1 MLSRS
6 GEPVEDKTMDRL
18 IRRGR
23 MMGLLLAGVVAS
35 IALTLAT
42 GDGGHTTE
50 SAGTI
55 GRPSATLRPLP
66 ELQAPTTIIVRARR
80 AGDLDAIAAAAAG
93 FGYTVTGRVELP
105 PALRI
110 VPPAGIGI
118 EAAVTVFAAGPSV
131 LYAEPDYPLAQ
142 QDVPKDPLYAKE
154 APYLTVEH
162 APEAWDITKGDP
174 GVVVAVLDTGVDMTH
189 PDLQGRFWTNAG
201 ETINSVDDDDN
212 GCVDD
217 VHGCAFIPL
226 PSPGC
231 GSTAGSDIHD
241 DVGHGTFISGII
253 AAGGGNGIG
262 MVGVARGVTI
272 MPVKVLDCT
281 GVGATFALAQGILY
295 AAANGARILNI
306 SLGGPLDSA
315 LLREAVRIAHDD
327 YGALIVAAT
336 GNEPTQ
342 VSYPARYPS
351 VLAVGAASGSN
362 PNARADFSGAGPEV
376 GVVAIGEGIIGTV
389 PKGTC
394 KTFLPCIDK
403 FDTYATGDGTSFSA
417 PQVAGLAALMLSRNP
432 RLTPDQVI
440 SIIKATADPLPAGD
454 RPGWAGAGRINMLK
468 ALVPQFRIGAP
479 GTARSD

>member
-1 MLSRS
+1 
-6 GEPVEDKTMDRL
+6 MDRL
-18 IRRGR
+18 IHRGR

-35 IALTLAT
+35 VALTLAT
-42 GDGGHTTE
+42 GDRGRTIE
-50 SAGTI
+50 SATTV
-55 GRPSATLRPLP
+55 GRPSPTLRPSP
-66 ELQAPTTIIVRARR
+66 ELQSPATIIVRARR
-80 AGDLDAIAAAAAG
+80 AADLDAIASAAARY
-93 FGYTVTGRVELP
+93 GYAVTGRVEQP
-105 PALRI
+105 PALRV

-118 EAAVTVFAAGPSV
+118 EAAVTAFATDPSV

-142 QDVPKDPLYAKE
+142 QDVPKDPLYTKE
-154 APYLTVEH
+154 SPYLTVEH
-162 APEAWDITKGDP
+162 APEAWDIAKGDP
-174 GVVVAVLDTGVDMTH
+174 SVVVAVLDTGVDMTH
-189 PDLQGRFWTNAG
+189 PDLEGRFWTNQA
-201 ETINSVDDDDN
+201 ETVNGIDDDNN

-217 VHGCAFIPL
+217 VHGCAFVPL
-226 PSPGC
+226 PAAGCASPA
-231 GSTAGSDIHD
+231 SSDIHD
-241 DVGHGTFISGII
+241 DVGHGTFVTGII
-253 AAGGGNGIG
+253 AADGGNGIG

-295 AAANGARILNI
+295 AAENGAQILNV

-315 LLREAVRIAHDD
+315 LLREAVRIAQDD

-336 GNEPTQ
+336 GNDPAQ
-342 VSYPARYPS
+342 VSYPARYPG

-362 PNARADFSGAGPEV
+362 PNARAEFSGAGPEV

-394 KTFLPCIDK
+394 KTFLPCLDK

-417 PQVAGLAALMLSRNP
+417 PQVTGLAALMLSRNA
-432 RLTPDQVI
+432 RLTPDQII

-479 GTARSD
+479 GTARGD